1 MVYRDFTL
9 SKVKADFDLR
19 IDETVDLFT
28 GVEAIAP
35 SELLSLTLKETI
47 PLLST
52 INTEKVHSLVNHCPN
67 TLGGETT
74 APILGQFISH
84 I

>member
-35 SELLSLTLKETI
+35 SELLSLTLKCDFKHK
-47 PLLST
+47 LAG
-52 INTEKVHSLVNHCPN
+52 HSSI
-67 TLGGETT
+67 TLPHTK
-74 APILGQFISH
+74 L
-84 I
+84 

>member
-28 GVEAIAP
+28 GVEAVAP
-35 SELLSLTLKETI
+35 REILSLTLKQPI
-47 PLLST
+47 PLVSA
-52 INTEKVHSLVNHCPN
+52 INTEKVRSLVNHCPN
-67 TLGGETT
+67 MINHNGLM
-74 APILGQFISH
+74 
-84 I
+84 